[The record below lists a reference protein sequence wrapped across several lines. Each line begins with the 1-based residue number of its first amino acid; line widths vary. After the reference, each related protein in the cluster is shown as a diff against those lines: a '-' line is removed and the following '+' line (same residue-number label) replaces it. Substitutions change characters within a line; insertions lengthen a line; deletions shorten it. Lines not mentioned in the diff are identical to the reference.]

1 MQRGGMGG
9 VPAKQAGWWESI
21 HESRFTNHAFVSLY
35 TVQKVLFQLNNDGA
49 ARKRFA
55 VDPDAVLAEYSLTQ
69 EERRA
74 LAEADVG
81 RLHLMGVHPLLLA
94 PFAGRSGLKW
104 PDYLAALQ
112 RARDRAGA

>member
-1 MQRGGMGG
+1 
-9 VPAKQAGWWESI
+9 
-21 HESRFTNHAFVSLY
+21 VSLY
-35 TVQKVLFQLNNDGA
+35 SVQKLLFQLNNDA
-49 ARKRFA
+49 DARRRFA
-55 VDPDAVLAEYSLTQ
+55 AERDAVLAENPLTA

-81 RLHLMGVHPLLLA
+81 TLHLMGVHPLLLA

-112 RARDRAGA
+112 RARDAQHR

>member
-1 MQRGGMGG
+1 M
-9 VPAKQAGWWESI
+9 
-21 HESRFTNHAFVSLY
+21 SLY
-35 TVQKVLFQLNNDGA
+35 SVQKLLYHLNKDA
-49 ARKRFA
+49 ATRERFA
-55 VDPDAVLAEYSLTQ
+55 RERDALLAEYALTE

-74 LAEADVG
+74 LAESDVG

-112 RARDRAGA
+112 RARDAEALKSSSNRR

>member
-1 MQRGGMGG
+1 M
-9 VPAKQAGWWESI
+9 
-21 HESRFTNHAFVSLY
+21 SLY
-35 TVQKVLFQLNNDGA
+35 SVQKVLFHLNKDAA
-49 ARKRFA
+49 ARARFKS
-55 VDPDAVLAEYSLTQ
+55 DRDALLAEYALTE

-74 LAEADVG
+74 LGEADVG

-112 RARDRAGA
+112 RARDKAKQPQMNTDTYR

>member
-1 MQRGGMGG
+1 M
-9 VPAKQAGWWESI
+9 
-21 HESRFTNHAFVSLY
+21 SLY
-35 TVQKVLFQLNNDGA
+35 STQKLLYRLNNDPA

-55 VDPDAVLAEYSLTQ
+55 AERNALLAEYTLTD

-74 LAEADVG
+74 FIDADVG

-112 RARDRAGA
+112 RARDAQRK

>member
-1 MQRGGMGG
+1 M
-9 VPAKQAGWWESI
+9 
-21 HESRFTNHAFVSLY
+21 SLY
-35 TVQKVLFQLNNDGA
+35 YVQKLLYHLNKDA
-49 ARKRFA
+49 ATRQRFA
-55 VDPDAVLAEYSLTQ
+55 QERGALLAEYALTD

-74 LAEADVG
+74 LNEADVG

-112 RARDRAGA
+112 RARDAESLKISRR

>member
-1 MQRGGMGG
+1 M
-9 VPAKQAGWWESI
+9 
-21 HESRFTNHAFVSLY
+21 SLY
-35 TVQKVLFQLNNDGA
+35 YVQKLLYRLNKDA
-49 ARKRFA
+49 ATRQRF
-55 VDPDAVLAEYSLTQ
+55 VQERDAVLAEYALTD

-74 LAEADVG
+74 IAEADVG

-112 RARDRAGA
+112 RARDAGAESLNRQD

>member
-1 MQRGGMGG
+1 MTRYSLLVIG
-9 VPAKQAGWWESI
+9 
-21 HESRFTNHAFVSLY
+21 VSLY
-35 TVQKVLFQLNNDGA
+35 SVQKVLFRLNNDPA

-55 VDPDAVLAEYSLTQ
+55 ADRDAVLAECSLTQ

>member
-1 MQRGGMGG
+1 M
-9 VPAKQAGWWESI
+9 
-21 HESRFTNHAFVSLY
+21 SLY
-35 TVQKVLFQLNNDGA
+35 TVQKVLFRLNNDPA
-49 ARKRFA
+49 ERRRFEQER
-55 VDPDAVLAEYSLTQ
+55 DALLAEYALTD
-69 EERRA
+69 EERRS

-112 RARDRAGA
+112 RARDAESLKISRG

>member
-1 MQRGGMGG
+1 M
-9 VPAKQAGWWESI
+9 
-21 HESRFTNHAFVSLY
+21 SLY
-35 TVQKVLFQLNNDGA
+35 SVQKVLFHLNNDPA
-49 ARKRFA
+49 ARRRFA
-55 VDPDAVLAEYSLTQ
+55 AERDALLAEYALTD

-74 LAEADVG
+74 LAGADVG

-112 RARDRAGA
+112 RARNAEVQYQNRQD

>member
-1 MQRGGMGG
+1 
-9 VPAKQAGWWESI
+9 
-21 HESRFTNHAFVSLY
+21 VSLY
-35 TVQKVLFQLNNDGA
+35 SVQKVLFHLNKDAA
-49 ARKRFA
+49 ARARFKS
-55 VDPDAVLAEYSLTQ
+55 DCDALLGEYTLTQ

-112 RARDRAGA
+112 RARDAKSVADKHR

>member
-1 MQRGGMGG
+1 M
-9 VPAKQAGWWESI
+9 
-21 HESRFTNHAFVSLY
+21 SLY
-35 TVQKVLFQLNNDGA
+35 GVQKLLYHLNKDA
-49 ARKRFA
+49 ATRERFA
-55 VDPDAVLAEYSLTQ
+55 QGRDALLAEYALTQ

-74 LAEADVG
+74 LADADVG

-112 RARDRAGA
+112 RARDAQAPKQPPMNADERG